1 MRSVFLAGLL
11 ALLIILPFLL
21 WGEAAETRI
30 DQFLSNQ
37 SSLWLLGAAIFLL
50 LASDIAFPIPS
61 SVVATA
67 SGAFLGI
74 GLGTLVSAGGMTAGV
89 VAGLLIGRRYGRS
102 ACRAFVGA
110 QQYDRLERHVRSHGI
125 LILVLMRPV
134 PVLAEASVISAASL
148 GIEMKSA
155 IAYTTL
161 ANLGVAFAYAC
172 LGAWAADRGTF
183 ILVFLTSLV
192 PPAIFFLG
200 ARLVRRK
207 LSGDETR

>member
-1 MRSVFLAGLL
+1 MRSILL
-11 ALLIILPFLL
+11 ASLLSLLIILPFLL
-21 WGEAAETRI
+21 WGEAAATWV
-30 DQFLSNQ
+30 DQFLSHET
-37 SSLWLLGAAIFLL
+37 SLWLLGAAIFLL
-50 LASDIAFPIPS
+50 LASDIALPIPS

-67 SGAFLGI
+67 SGALLGI
-74 GLGTLVSAGGMTAGV
+74 GLGTIVSAGGMTAGV
-89 VAGLLIGRRYGRS
+89 LAGLLIGRRYGRP

-110 QQYDRLERHVRSHGI
+110 EAYDRLERYFRSHGI

-148 GIEMKSA
+148 GVEMKSA

-161 ANLGVAFAYAC
+161 ANLGVGFAYAC

-183 ILVFLTSLV
+183 ILVFLASLV

-200 ARLVRRK
+200 ARLAAHNSR
-207 LSGDETR
+207 

>member
-1 MRSVFLAGLL
+1 MRSILLAGLL
-11 ALLIILPFLL
+11 SLLIVLPFLL
-21 WGEAAETRI
+21 WGEAAEAWV
-30 DQFLSNQ
+30 DQFLSDE

-50 LASDIAFPIPS
+50 LASDIALPIPS

-74 GLGTLVSAGGMTAGV
+74 GLGTIVSAGGMTAGV
-89 VAGLLIGRRYGRS
+89 IAGLLIGRRYGRP

-110 QQYDRLERHVRSHGI
+110 DEYARLERYFRSHGI

-148 GIEMKSA
+148 GIEIKAA

-161 ANLGVAFAYAC
+161 ANLGIAFAYAC
-172 LGAWAADRGTF
+172 LGAWAADHGTF
-183 ILVFLTSLV
+183 ILVFLASLL
-192 PPAIFFLG
+192 PPAIFFVG
-200 ARLVRRK
+200 TRWQNEIRR
-207 LSGDETR
+207 

>member
-1 MRSVFLAGLL
+1 MRSVFLAGVL

-21 WGEAAETRI
+21 WGEAAETWV

-37 SSLWLLGAAIFLL
+37 TSLWLLGAAIFLL
-50 LASDIAFPIPS
+50 LAADIALPIPS

-74 GLGTLVSAGGMTAGV
+74 GLGTLVSAGGLTAGV
-89 VAGLLIGRRYGRS
+89 LAGLLIGRHYGRP

-110 QQYDRLERHVRSHGI
+110 EEYDRLERYFRSHGN

-148 GIEMKSA
+148 GTPIKGA

-183 ILVFLTSLV
+183 LLVFLASLA
-192 PPAIFFLG
+192 PPAVF
-200 ARLVRRK
+200 
-207 LSGDETR
+207 S

>member
-1 MRSVFLAGLL
+1 MKSIFLASLL
-11 ALLIILPFLL
+11 SLFIVLPFLL
-21 WGEAAETRI
+21 WGEAAETWV
-30 DQFLSNQ
+30 DQFLSNE

-74 GLGTLVSAGGMTAGV
+74 GLGTIVSAGGLTAGV
-89 VAGLLIGRRYGRS
+89 IAGLLIGRRYGRP

-110 QQYDRLERHVRSHGI
+110 EEYARLERDFRSHGI
-125 LILVLMRPV
+125 LLLVLMRPV

-148 GIEMKSA
+148 GIEMKAA
-155 IAYTTL
+155 IAYTSL

-183 ILVFLTSLV
+183 ILVFLTSLL
-192 PPAIFFLG
+192 PPAVFFLG
-200 ARLVRRK
+200 TRLTTGR
-207 LSGDETR
+207 LGH

>member
-1 MRSVFLAGLL
+1 MRSIVLASLL
-11 ALLIILPFLL
+11 CLLIILPFLL
-21 WGEAAETRI
+21 WGEAAETWVDR
-30 DQFLSNQ
+30 FLSSE
-37 SSLWLLGAAIFLL
+37 SSLWILGTAIFLL
-50 LASDIAFPIPS
+50 LAGDIVLPIPS

-74 GLGTLVSAGGMTAGV
+74 GLGTIVSAGGMTAGV
-89 VAGLLIGRRYGRS
+89 IAGLLIGQRYGRP

-110 QQYDRLERHVRSHGI
+110 EAYDRLERYFRSHGL

-148 GIEMKSA
+148 GVEMKSA

-161 ANLGVAFAYAC
+161 ANLGVGFAYAC

-183 ILVFLTSLV
+183 ILVFLASLV

-200 ARLVRRK
+200 ARLAAHNSR
-207 LSGDETR
+207 

>member
-1 MRSVFLAGLL
+1 MRSIILAGLL
-11 ALLIILPFLL
+11 ALVIILPFLL
-21 WGEAAETRI
+21 WGETAEAWGDR
-30 DQFLSNQ
+30 FLSNP
-37 SSLWLLGAAIFLL
+37 SSLWLLAAAIFLL
-50 LASDIAFPIPS
+50 LASDIALPIPS

-89 VAGLLIGRRYGRS
+89 LAGLLIGRRYGQS

-110 QQYDRLERHVRSHGI
+110 KEYDKLEHYVRSHGI

-148 GIEMKSA
+148 GVEMKSA
-155 IAYTTL
+155 ISYTTS
-161 ANLGVAFAYAC
+161 ANLGLAFAYAC

-183 ILVFLTSLV
+183 MLVFLTSLV

-200 ARLVRRK
+200 TRLAGAR
-207 LSGDETR
+207 DWPQ

>member
-1 MRSVFLAGLL
+1 MRSIILAGLL
-11 ALLIILPFLL
+11 ALVIILPFLL
-21 WGEAAETRI
+21 WGETAEAWVDR
-30 DQFLSNQ
+30 FLSNP
-37 SSLWLLGAAIFLL
+37 SSLWLLAAAIFLL
-50 LASDIAFPIPS
+50 LASDIALPIPS

-89 VAGLLIGRRYGRS
+89 LAGLLIGRQYGQS

-110 QQYDRLERHVRSHGI
+110 KEYDRLEHYVRSHGM

-148 GIEMKSA
+148 GVEMKSA
-155 IAYTTL
+155 ISYTTL
-161 ANLGVAFAYAC
+161 ANLGLAFAYAC

-183 ILVFLTSLV
+183 ILVFLTSLL

-200 ARLVRRK
+200 TRLAGAR
-207 LSGDETR
+207 DWPQ

>member
-1 MRSVFLAGLL
+1 MRSILLAGLL
-11 ALLIILPFLL
+11 SLLIVLPFLL
-21 WGEAAETRI
+21 WGEAAEAWV
-30 DQFLSNQ
+30 DQFLSDV

-50 LASDIAFPIPS
+50 LASDIALPIPS

-74 GLGTLVSAGGMTAGV
+74 GLGTIVSAGGMTAGV
-89 VAGLLIGRRYGRS
+89 IAGLLIGQRYGRP

-110 QQYDRLERHVRSHGI
+110 DEYARLERYFRSHGI

-148 GIEMKSA
+148 GIEMKAA

-161 ANLGVAFAYAC
+161 ANLGIAFAYAC
-172 LGAWAADRGTF
+172 LGAWAADHGTF
-183 ILVFLTSLV
+183 ILVFLASLL
-192 PPAIFFLG
+192 PPAIFFAG
-200 ARLVRRK
+200 
-207 LSGDETR
+207 TRWAK

>member
-1 MRSVFLAGLL
+1 MRSIILASLL
-11 ALLIILPFLL
+11 SLLIVLPFLL
-21 WGEAAETRI
+21 WGEAAEI
-30 DQFLSNQ
+30 WVDQFLS
-37 SSLWLLGAAIFLL
+37 SKTSLWLLAAAIFLL
-50 LASDIAFPIPS
+50 LAGDIVLPIPS

-74 GLGTLVSAGGMTAGV
+74 GLGTLVSAGGLTAGV
-89 VAGLLIGRRYGRS
+89 IAGLLIGRRYGRP

-110 QQYDRLERHVRSHGI
+110 EEYARLERYFRSHGI
-125 LILVLMRPV
+125 LLLVLMRPV

-148 GIEMKSA
+148 GIEMKAA
-155 IAYTTL
+155 IAYTSL

-183 ILVFLTSLV
+183 ILVFLISLL

-200 ARLVRRK
+200 TRLATGR
-207 LSGDETR
+207 LGH

>member
-1 MRSVFLAGLL
+1 MRSIFLAGLL
-11 ALLIILPFLL
+11 TLAIVLPFLL
-21 WGEAAETRI
+21 WGERAETWVA
-30 DQFLSNQ
+30 QFLRNE
-37 SSLWLLGAAIFLL
+37 SSLWLLAAAIFLL
-50 LASDIAFPIPS
+50 LAADIFLPIPS

-74 GLGTLVSAGGMTAGV
+74 GLGTIASAAGLTAGV
-89 VAGLLIGRRYGRS
+89 LAGLLIGRRYGRP
-102 ACRAFVGA
+102 ACRAFVGP
-110 QQYDRLERHVRSHGI
+110 QEYDRLERYFRSHGN

-148 GIEMKSA
+148 GVEIKSA
-155 IAYTTL
+155 MTYTTL

-172 LGAWAADRGTF
+172 LGAWAAGRGTF

-200 ARLVRRK
+200 ARLAAGRR
-207 LSGDETR
+207 